1 MDRNYE
7 RIAMKLQAVEGRYEE
22 LGVQLTLPEV
32 TADSAR
38 LQRLMREHSEL
49 GELAE
54 FARGYRLLMDDAEE
68 AQQMADSDDEG
79 MRELGREEL
88 ATLEPELE
96 KRTQE
101 ARIRTITA
109 TPCLRYARARAATRP
124 VCSARSCC
132 ACTSTMPT
140 RRAGSA
146 S

>member
-96 KRTQE
+96 KRLSL
-101 ARIRTITA
+101 IHI
-109 TPCLRYARARAATRP
+109 
-124 VCSARSCC
+124 
-132 ACTSTMPT
+132 
-140 RRAGSA
+140 
-146 S
+146 